1 MGGRK
6 NKSERGKIGSEKK
19 TTVKCVAV
27 SRFNVGVRHI
37 NRQTGRQTERETDRD
52 RQRQREV
59 NALPCS
65 I

>member
-6 NKSERGKIGSEKK
+6 DTSERGKIGSEKK

-37 NRQTGRQTERETDRD
+37 NRQTDRPTDGERD
-52 RQRQREV
+52 RQRQTEAERG
-59 NALPCS
+59 
-65 I
+65 